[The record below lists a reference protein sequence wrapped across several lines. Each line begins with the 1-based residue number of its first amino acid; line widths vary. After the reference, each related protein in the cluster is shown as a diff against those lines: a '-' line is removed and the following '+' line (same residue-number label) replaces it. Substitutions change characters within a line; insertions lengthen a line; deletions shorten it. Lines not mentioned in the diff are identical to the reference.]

1 MLFLQQHSKEKVI
14 VYFLTCNC
22 VDFYALAL
30 KRLGPKFLPGLQVSA
45 ASRALLIGTPQK
57 GPRAASLRNNVAG
70 KDNHMRRRM
79 GRAGGQVP
87 AASGLPAASG
97 PRVLLLLDVADS
109 VEGQSVVALGLHAPC
124 SPAPARPPRTL
135 RCAPCTAR

>member
-45 ASRALLIGTPQK
+45 ASRVLLIG
-57 GPRAASLRNNVAG
+57 AAY
-70 KDNHMRRRM
+70 
-79 GRAGGQVP
+79 GRAQGCIPVQQYHAQGQSHEVREGGRS
-87 AASGLPAASG
+87 AAELLVASG
-97 PRVLLLLDVADS
+97 PRVLLLLAVAVVAEA
-109 VEGQSVVALGLHAPC
+109 VEEQSVVG
-124 SPAPARPPRTL
+124 
-135 RCAPCTAR
+135 